1 MPKVPHGRQQHQA
14 QISLFYDKGIHYLI
28 TKDYFFSFSTNQ
40 RLSLPTPNTMSKKKT
55 IKGICLYMIRD
66 WPHKYAFTLTD
77 MLNIIDWF
85 EVNDT
90 SLITPNMKI
99 QIKLTNSLKK
109 IKAHCLVNK
118 KKKTIA
124 KAGK

>member
-1 MPKVPHGRQQHQA
+1 
-14 QISLFYDKGIHYLI
+14 
-28 TKDYFFSFSTNQ
+28 
-40 RLSLPTPNTMSKKKT
+40 
-55 IKGICLYMIRD
+55 
-66 WPHKYAFTLTD
+66 

>member
-1 MPKVPHGRQQHQA
+1 
-14 QISLFYDKGIHYLI
+14 
-28 TKDYFFSFSTNQ
+28 
-40 RLSLPTPNTMSKKKT
+40 
-55 IKGICLYMIRD
+55 
-66 WPHKYAFTLTD
+66 

-85 EVNDT
+85 EVND
-90 SLITPNMKI
+90 KI

-118 KKKTIA
+118 KEKKIA